1 MNAKRL
7 VSCIC
12 ALAVSSASF
21 MTGFVSAADTADV
34 TLKGAQIEVAAGAK
48 FELAIDLAEL
58 AGDAKAG
65 FSGCEFAITYD
76 PAKIKNVQVV
86 EGAALSQTGA
96 TGAELNK
103 APTIGSQVSMVNKGD
118 YNCFDYN
125 IVNKEGADT
134 TVAVL
139 WCTGLESADY
149 WVKDSG
155 TLFTFKGTLTENA
168 KVGDV
173 IPVKI
178 VPITRDENNSMVF
191 GRIDGDKDIKLSSA
205 VAQQGQITVKGS
217 ETTTDIVWGDLNCDG
232 SVNAVDFVYM
242 VHAVLNKDGALASG
256 LSEQGV
262 RNGNMFGTLNDDI
275 TDADVLDADDLTC
288 LVRYRIE
295 SEESPWRNDKNYP
308 AESFSVFATK

>member
-76 PAKIKNVQVV
+76 PGKIKNVQVV

-139 WCTGLESADY
+139 WCTGLESSDY

-168 KVGDV
+168 KAGDV
-173 IPVKI
+173 IPVNI
-178 VPITRDENNSMVF
+178 VPIARDENKSMVF
-191 GRIDGDKDIKLSSA
+191 GRIDGEKDIKLTST
-205 VAQQGQITVKGS
+205 VAQQGQITVTAPGPDTK
-217 ETTTDIVWGDLNCDG
+217 DVFWGDLDCDG
-232 SVNAVDFVYM
+232 NVGAVDFVYM
-242 VHAVLNKDGALASG
+242 VHAILDDESPAASG
-256 LSEQGV
+256 LTEQGIL
-262 RNGNMFGTLNDDI
+262 NGNMFQGDAAGNDI
-275 TDADVLDADDLTC
+275 ANPDVLDANDLTC
-288 LVRYRIE
+288 LIRYRIE
-295 SEESPWRNDKNYP
+295 KDNSVWRQSSSYP
-308 AESFSVFATK
+308 MMKFPG